1 MVLFFF
7 SLGENP
13 GLILLSYKFFSP
25 GIFVFFH
32 VWNKPRVRVRS
43 AQTKQYITI
52 QKHHLHSAKVPFN
65 ENLDVWQPDWSTW
78 WLKAAGIG
86 QPKPSAAPWHPTYP
100 HFTFLERH
108 KGTAPPTS
116 EFGCRIWPEG
126 KKIRVKSHRTSS
138 EEKNYS
144 KEISPVQVLMILW
157 ILVLCIMLRIIKMKT
172 LLHYSQERN
181 LYHLYDNTM
190 ELHRGSW
197 NMDVFICNMLQLKF
211 VMLSK
216 VTTCKTHSFKTFK
229 WWRLNLIYLALA
241 LYYFPVIVAFCC
253 SCSAENLA
261 LGFSNAYIDRL
272 EVTEVQPWAVFCF
285 SLSLTAISS
294 FRFLCKSWTLHFGN
308 CK

>member
-1 MVLFFF
+1 MGAWEFPRSYCYGIEYPEKFSCKYIAGLWNGFVFF

-138 EEKNYS
+138 EEKKLQQGNLS
-144 KEISPVQVLMILW
+144 GTSPDD
-157 ILVLCIMLRIIKMKT
+157 LV
-172 LLHYSQERN
+172 N
-181 LYHLYDNTM
+181 
-190 ELHRGSW
+190 
-197 NMDVFICNMLQLKF
+197 
-211 VMLSK
+211 
-216 VTTCKTHSFKTFK
+216 
-229 WWRLNLIYLALA
+229 
-241 LYYFPVIVAFCC
+241 
-253 SCSAENLA
+253 SC
-261 LGFSNAYIDRL
+261 
-272 EVTEVQPWAVFCF
+272 
-285 SLSLTAISS
+285 
-294 FRFLCKSWTLHFGN
+294 TLHN
-308 CK
+308 VKDH